1 MPTYRGQATRIP
13 ARRAGAGD
21 SRNGLLE
28 RTGGYRWRDPRRV
41 GPARLAQ
48 LQAHDRKTAASD
60 RKPAKQ
66 EDTDEQAL

>member
-1 MPTYRGQATRIP
+1 MATYRGQATRIP

-21 SRNGLLE
+21 SRNELLE

-48 LQAHDRKTAASD
+48 LQAHDRKMAALLNH
-60 RKPAKQ
+60 KPPKQ
-66 EDTDEQAL
+66 EDTDEQA